1 MPPATEGTVLT
12 FVPPAF
18 AMPHPILKPASMLV
32 EPTSL
37 LKENILPGGTTV
49 PFRRWVA
56 SPMLCCFGGDEPAN
70 DVCDTLIAPWIFS
83 FAASSTETSGSVTDT
98 GSVI

>member
-1 MPPATEGTVLT
+1 MPPATDGTVLT

-18 AMPHPILKPASMLV
+18 AMPQPILKPASMLV

-37 LKENILPGGTTV
+37 LKENSLPGGTTT
-49 PFRRWVA
+49 PFRRCVA

-70 DVCDTLIAPWIFS
+70 DVRETSMAPWMFS
-83 FAASSTETSGSVTDT
+83 FSASSCETSGLVTDT
-98 GSVI
+98 G